1 MAQPSRKSLS
11 RSAIAAYLCICV
23 ALVVLLGLTLWGSYR
38 DTESLRSILL
48 EAEVARL
55 RSHARRT
62 AERIEESL
70 QRNGDDDLG
79 ELSGDAWLEE
89 HWQRIMPDARQQSYA
104 AVVNSQGEVVMHSEP
119 SRNGQR
125 LQRNWYDRVLLG
137 VGDDVF
143 ETRSPALT
151 LDELAYDVRVPIRI
165 DDREVGEYH
174 VGFDVDWFDRWMAE
188 KQAGFVRRRST
199 VFGAVLLIVLLATTS
214 LYYIAVHSIRLRR
227 AVDSASIERA
237 SEVGKLAAGLAH
249 EIRNPLHAIQLNL
262 HTFRRAHEQQ
272 SGITPEEMSQML
284 EQSTREIDRIEH
296 LMQQLVGFA
305 APDEPREQTLELT
318 SELKNIIEFMQ
329 QEMLDR
335 KIDVRLK
342 LPEGPLRVQ
351 MDQGR
356 LRQIMLNLLQNAQQA
371 LEDGGWI
378 EVSLSRR
385 RSGAE
390 ITVADNGSGVSAE
403 DQTRVFEPFYS
414 TKADGMG
421 LGLAL
426 VKRYVDQL
434 DGEIHCEANA
444 AGGATFRIVLPAAM
458 ISNRR
463 GT

>member
-11 RSAIAAYLCICV
+11 RSAIAAYLCICM
-23 ALVVLLGLTLWGSYR
+23 ALVILLGLTLWGSYR
-38 DTESLRSILL
+38 ETESLRLIVL

-55 RSHARRT
+55 RSHAQRT
-62 AERIEESL
+62 VERLEDSL
-70 QRNGDDDLG
+70 QRDDADDLAG
-79 ELSGDAWLEE
+79 LSDYAWLQE
-89 HWQRIMPDARQQSYA
+89 HWQRIIPDARQQSYA
-104 AVVNSQGEVVMHSEP
+104 AVVNSQGEVVLHSEP
-119 SRNGQR
+119 SHSGER
-125 LQRNWYDRVLLG
+125 LQRNWYDRVLLSM
-137 VGDDVF
+137 GDDVF
-143 ETRSPALT
+143 ETRSSGLASGQ
-151 LDELAYDVRVPIRI
+151 LAYDVRVPIRI

-174 VGFDVDWFDRWMAE
+174 VGFDVDWFDQWLAE
-188 KQAGFVRRRST
+188 KQADFVRRRST
-199 VFGAVLLIVLLATTS
+199 LFGAVLLIVLFATTS

-272 SGITPEEMSQML
+272 SGISPEEMSQML

-305 APDEPREQTLELT
+305 APDEPRNQPLELT

-378 EVSLSRR
+378 EVTLSRR
-385 RSGAE
+385 RGGAE
-390 ITVADNGSGVSAE
+390 ITVADDGPGVSAE
-403 DQTRVFEPFYS
+403 DQARVFEPFYS

-426 VKRYVDQL
+426 VKRYVDQI
-434 DGEIHCEANA
+434 DGEIYCEPNA
-444 AGGATFRIVLPAAM
+444 EGGATFRIVLPSAALAT
-458 ISNRR
+458 R
-463 GT
+463 